1 MKFVRLTDHLLVNA
15 DRIKVMQIAQ
25 EYDRLYLY
33 IDNDRIC
40 QVNDNSWEHGK
51 EVLDKFE
58 EAIKE
63 DNDKELWQ
71 D

>member
-1 MKFVRLTDHLLVNA
+1 MKLVRLTDYLLINA
-15 DRIKVMQIAQ
+15 DKIKVMQITQ

-40 QVNDNSWEHGK
+40 QVKDDSWERGK
-51 EVLDKFE
+51 EVLDEFE
-58 EAIKE
+58 KLVKE

-71 D
+71 

>member
-1 MKFVRLTDHLLVNA
+1 MKLVRLTDHLLVNV
-15 DRIKVMQIAQ
+15 DNIKVMQIAQ
-25 EYDRLYLY
+25 EYDCLYLY

-40 QVNDNSWEHGK
+40 KVKDNSWEHGK
-51 EVLDKFE
+51 EVLDEFE
-58 EAIKE
+58 KAVKE